1 MCLLAHYIV
10 NRGVMPLRRN
20 AWQTTVPIPVQDLA
34 PSIFVSDADAEA
46 SLQRQIAVAGVDE
59 LLRLAEGFKQRTAE
73 INAEVNLLIELD
85 APWQGE
91 WPGVL
96 AAL

>member
-1 MCLLAHYIV
+1 
-10 NRGVMPLRRN
+10 MPLRRN

>member
-1 MCLLAHYIV
+1 M
-10 NRGVMPLRRN
+10 
-20 AWQTTVPIPVQDLA
+20 QDWA
-34 PSIFVSDADAEA
+34 PSIFVPDADAEA
-46 SLQRQIAVAGVDE
+46 SLHRQIAVAGVEE

-91 WPGVL
+91 WPCVL
-96 AAL
+96 AVLSE